1 MNKNLKILIDA
12 LVVDTQAQHLIYLN
26 NKATD
31 IDQEQ
36 AVIKLANDSYK
47 IISIL
52 CPEYYHELTD
62 EEDEKLEKRAQ
73 VQAEE
78 YFKKKNNIQGGQGG
92 TEHRGEVHMAL
103 HTIILSAARFTITL
117 SYDTPLTN

>member
-78 YFKKKNNIQGGQGG
+78 YFKKKK
-92 TEHRGEVHMAL
+92 
-103 HTIILSAARFTITL
+103 
-117 SYDTPLTN
+117 